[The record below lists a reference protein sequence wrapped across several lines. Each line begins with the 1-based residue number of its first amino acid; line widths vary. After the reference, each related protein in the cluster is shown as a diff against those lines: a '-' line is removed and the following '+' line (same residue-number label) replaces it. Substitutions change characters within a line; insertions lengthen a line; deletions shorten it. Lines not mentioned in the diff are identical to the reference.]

1 MKGPEALDE
10 RVTDTGDAVLRLPNR
25 KARIR
30 VGQLGAAREAVLL
43 LTAAALCLGVVLYFG
58 ASRTSAER
66 EHGTHDWLH
75 HGNDLANTRFQD
87 LDQINPG
94 NVQNLQVA
102 WVFHTGVLDPLAELE
117 ATPIEVDGRLFITDG
132 HDNLFA
138 LNAATGQMLWKLDG
152 FSDETQ
158 LAAFF
163 LCCGRNNH
171 GAAYGEGKVFI
182 GRFDDSVVA
191 LNAETGKVVWQSTV
205 ANFHDR
211 VSINSAPQF
220 VKSGGRELVIIS
232 LSGGEYEIR
241 GQVFALDAKTGN
253 TVWHFSTTQST
264 SFAGQSFQTGG
275 AAVWVPP
282 AIDADLGLVYLS
294 VGNAAPDIRGED
306 RAGDNLYSAS
316 ILALNLFTGNP
327 VWHFQEV
334 HHDIWDYDSAQ
345 PAVLFPLEK
354 DGKHFK
360 ALGHCSKTGQY
371 YILDRR
377 TGEPI
382 YQVTE
387 KPVPP
392 TAPSAAFQNA
402 APTQPYSAVEPL
414 TLLNFS
420 QLSPAEQPDT
430 AAITAALSSS
440 LAPGQTTIVLSPQY
454 TPPDETLRLIM
465 PGDNGGCE
473 WAPAAFSPRTKYV
486 YYGARQEPDV
496 FKTHSGNTSL
506 IPQAVN
512 GDLHLGSQ
520 FINQV
525 PGAKPFGMYGATDTQ
540 TGKVVWKIQIPQPAK
555 SGVLVAG
562 DLVFFG
568 EGNGTFDAAD
578 ARTGNKLFSF
588 NAPGNVAHAGG
599 AAAGP
604 MAYLADGREFVVNA
618 FGGNVPDR
626 TITANGN
633 CLVGGSICDN
643 PVGDAY
649 IAFALPAREKEKDKD
664 KDS

>member
-1 MKGPEALDE
+1 MKERGALCK
-10 RVTDTGDAVLRLPNR
+10 RLTDA
-25 KARIR
+25 A
-30 VGQLGAAREAVLL
+30 GAARGFSNRKVRSVMGQRGAARKLVLL
-43 LTAAALCLGVVLYFG
+43 LTAAVLCFGVALYFG
-58 ASRTSAER
+58 ASRTWAER
-66 EHGTHDWLH
+66 EHGNHDWLH
-75 HGNDLANTRFQD
+75 HGNDLANTRFQN
-87 LDQINPG
+87 LDQINPH
-94 NVQNLQVA
+94 NVKNLKVA

-117 ATPIEVDGRLFITDG
+117 ATPLEVDGRLFITDG
-132 HDNLFA
+132 HDNVFA
-138 LNAATGQMLWKLDG
+138 LNAATGKMLWKFDG

-171 GAAYGEGKVFI
+171 GAAYGDGTVFV

-191 LNAETGKVVWQSTV
+191 LNAETGKVLWQNTV
-205 ANFHDR
+205 ADFHDR
-211 VSINSAPQF
+211 VAINSAPQF
-220 VKSGGRELVIIS
+220 VEAGGHELVIIS

-253 TVWHFSTTQST
+253 TVWHFSTTQAT
-264 SFAGQSFQTGG
+264 SFAGQSFLTGG

-294 VGNAAPDIRGED
+294 VGNAAPDILGENRG
-306 RAGDNLYSAS
+306 GDNLFSAS
-316 ILALNLFTGNP
+316 IVAINLFTGNP

-345 PAVLFPLEK
+345 PAVLFSLEK
-354 DGKHFK
+354 DGKQFR
-360 ALGHCSKTGQY
+360 ALGHCSKNGQY

-382 YQVTE
+382 YKVTE
-387 KPVPP
+387 QPVPGG
-392 TAPSAAFQNA
+392 ASFQNA
-402 APTQPYSAVEPL
+402 AATQPYSAVEPL
-414 TLLNFS
+414 TPLSFD
-420 QLSPAEQPDT
+420 QLTAEEQPDT
-430 AAITAALSSS
+430 AAITAAFSSF
-440 LAPGQTTIVLSPQY
+440 LAPGQTVVDLSPQY

-473 WAPAAFSPRTKYV
+473 WAPAAYSPRTKYV
-486 YYGARQEPDV
+486 YYGARHDPDV

-506 IPQAVN
+506 VPQAVN
-512 GDLHLGSQ
+512 GDLHLGSS
-520 FINQV
+520 FINHV
-525 PGAKPFGMYGATDTQ
+525 PGAKPFGLYGATDTR
-540 TGKVVWKIQIPQPAK
+540 TGKVVWKIRIPQPAK

-578 ARTGNKLFSF
+578 ARTGKMLFSF
-588 NAPGNVAHAGG
+588 NAPSKITNAGG

-604 MAYLADGREFVVNA
+604 MAYLVDGREFVVNA

-626 TITANGN
+626 SVTSDGD
-633 CLVGGSICDN
+633 CLGGGSLCAN

-649 IAFALPAREKEKDKD
+649 IAFALSTREKEKDE
-664 KDS
+664 

>member
-1 MKGPEALDE
+1 MKEPGALCKCL
-10 RVTDTGDAVLRLPNR
+10 TDSAGATLGFPNEKVRSATGQR
-25 KARIR
+25 
-30 VGQLGAAREAVLL
+30 GAAHKLVLL
-43 LTAAALCLGVVLYFG
+43 LTAAALCVGVVLYFG
-58 ASRTSAER
+58 ASRTWAER
-66 EHGTHDWLH
+66 GHGNHDWLH
-75 HGNDLANTRFQD
+75 HGNDLANTRFQN

-94 NVQNLQVA
+94 NVKNLKVA

-132 HDNLFA
+132 HDNVFA
-138 LNAATGQMLWKLDG
+138 LNAATGRMLWKFDG
-152 FSDETQ
+152 FSDEAQ

-171 GAAYGEGKVFI
+171 GVAYGEGKVFV

-191 LNAETGKVVWQSTV
+191 LNGETGKVVWSRTI
-205 ANFHDR
+205 ANFHDK

-220 VKSGGRELVIIS
+220 VEAGGHELVIIS

-253 TVWHFSTTQST
+253 TVWHFSTTQPT
-264 SFAGQSFQTGG
+264 SFAGQSFLNGG

-282 AIDADLGLVYLS
+282 AIDEDLGLVYLS
-294 VGNAAPDIRGED
+294 VGNAAPDILGENRG
-306 RAGDNLYSAS
+306 GDNLFSAS
-316 ILALNLFTGNP
+316 IVAINLFTGSP

-345 PAVLFPLEK
+345 PAVLFSLEK
-354 DGKHFK
+354 DGKQFS
-360 ALGHCSKTGQY
+360 ALGHCSKNGQY
-371 YILDRR
+371 YVLDRR

-382 YQVTE
+382 YRVTE

-392 TAPSAAFQNA
+392 SGASAAFQVA
-402 APTQPYSAVEPL
+402 AATQPYSAVEPL
-414 TLLNFS
+414 TPLRFD
-420 QLSPAEQPDT
+420 QLPA
-430 AAITAALSSS
+430 
-440 LAPGQTTIVLSPQY
+440 
-454 TPPDETLRLIM
+454 DETLRLIM

-473 WAPAAFSPRTKYV
+473 WAPAGYSPRTKYV
-486 YYGARQEPDV
+486 YYGARHDPDV

-506 IPQAVN
+506 VHQAVN
-512 GDLHLGSQ
+512 GDLHLGST
-520 FINQV
+520 FFNHV
-525 PGAKPFGMYGATDTQ
+525 PGAKPFGLYGATDTR
-540 TGKVVWKIQIPQPAK
+540 TGKVIWKIRIPQPAK

-578 ARTGNKLFSF
+578 ARTGKMLFSF
-588 NAPGNVAHAGG
+588 HAPSKITNAGG

-604 MAYLADGREFVVNA
+604 MAYLVDGREFVVNA

-626 TITANGN
+626 SVTSDGD
-633 CLVGGSICDN
+633 CLGGGSLCAN

-649 IAFALPAREKEKDKD
+649 VAFALAHEKEKDE
-664 KDS
+664 

>member
-1 MKGPEALDE
+1 MKEPGALDE
-10 RVTDTGDAVLRLPNR
+10 HLTESGVVIGGFR
-25 KARIR
+25 KRKVRTLMGQRGTARKF
-30 VGQLGAAREAVLL
+30 VLL
-43 LTAAALCLGVVLYFG
+43 LTAAALCFSVALYFG

-66 EHGTHDWLH
+66 ERGSHDWVH
-75 HGNDLANTRFQD
+75 HGNDLANTRFQN
-87 LDQINPG
+87 LDQINPN
-94 NVQNLQVA
+94 NVKNLKVA

-117 ATPIEVDGRLFITDG
+117 ATPIEVDGRLFVTDG
-132 HDNLFA
+132 HDDVFA
-138 LNAATGQMLWKLDG
+138 LNAATGKMLWKFAG
-152 FSDETQ
+152 FNDEKQ

-171 GAAYGEGKVFI
+171 GVAYGDGTVFV

-205 ANFHDR
+205 ADFHDR

-220 VKSGGRELVIIS
+220 VEAGGRELVSIS

-241 GQVFALDAKTGN
+241 GQVFALDAKTGS
-253 TVWHFSTTQST
+253 TVWRFSTTQPT
-264 SFAGQSFQTGG
+264 SFAGQSFLTGG

-294 VGNAAPDIRGED
+294 VGNAAPDIQGENRG
-306 RAGDNLYSAS
+306 GDNLFSAS
-316 ILALNLFTGNP
+316 IVAINLFTGNP

-345 PAVLFPLEK
+345 PAVLFSLEK
-354 DGKHFK
+354 DGKQFS
-360 ALGHCSKTGQY
+360 ALGHCSKNGQY

-377 TGEPI
+377 TGAPI
-382 YQVTE
+382 YKVTE
-387 KPVPP
+387 QPVP
-392 TAPSAAFQNA
+392 SGAAFQAA
-402 APTQPYSAVEPL
+402 APTQPYSAVEPITPLRFDQL
-414 TLLNFS
+414 TA
-420 QLSPAEQPDT
+420 QEQPDK
-430 AAITAALSSS
+430 AAITAAFSSF
-440 LAPGQTTIVLSPQY
+440 LAPGQTEVALSPQY

-486 YYGARQEPDV
+486 YYGARHDPDV
-496 FKTHSGNTSL
+496 FKTRSGNDSL
-506 IPQAVN
+506 TPQAVN
-512 GDLHLGSQ
+512 GDLHLGST
-520 FINQV
+520 FINHV
-525 PGAKPFGMYGATDTQ
+525 PGAKPFGLYGATDTR
-540 TGKVVWKIQIPQPAK
+540 TGKVVWKIRIPQPAK

-562 DLVFFG
+562 EVVFFG

-578 ARTGNKLFSF
+578 ARSGKMLFSF
-588 NAPGNVAHAGG
+588 HAPSKISNAGG

-604 MAYLADGREFVVNA
+604 MAYLVDGREFVVNA

-626 TITANGN
+626 SVTSNGD
-633 CLVGGSICDN
+633 CLGGGNLCDN

-649 IAFALPAREKEKDKD
+649 VAFALREKEKDE
-664 KDS
+664 